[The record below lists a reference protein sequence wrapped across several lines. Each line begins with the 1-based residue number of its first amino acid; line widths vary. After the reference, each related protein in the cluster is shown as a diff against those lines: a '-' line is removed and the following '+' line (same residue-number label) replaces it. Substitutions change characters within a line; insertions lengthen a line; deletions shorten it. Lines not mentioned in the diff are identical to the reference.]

1 MIISQTYLRIPQEE
15 LVISP
20 GESAARLMAEREYTS
35 PLISECEKELRSHV
49 SCAFCAIRVKA
60 EYPAEAE
67 IDLGFVSCKSHD
79 LYRNLLGSREAFVF
93 AVTLGIEVDRLIL
106 KLSRLSPARHFIT
119 DALASAMAEAA
130 CDRTDNILSSRLI
143 CRPRFSP
150 GYGDLSLEL
159 QPALCAALDAGRRLG
174 LSVTDSLLLN
184 PSKSVTAVIGL
195 AHQPQMARVRG
206 CAYCT
211 LRETCALRKG
221 GNHCVL

>member
-20 GESAARLMAEREYTS
+20 GESAARLMAERVYTS

-49 SCAFCAIRVKA
+49 SCAFCAIRGKA
-60 EYPAEAE
+60 EYPAEDE

-130 CDRTDNILSSRLI
+130 CDRTDNILSSGLI

-150 GYGDLSLEL
+150 GYGDLPLSL
-159 QPALCAALDAGRRLG
+159 QPEVIMATWADRRLG
-174 LSVTDSLLLN
+174 ITLSSSLLMT
-184 PSKSVTAVIGL
+184 PKKSVTAL
-195 AHQPQMARVRG
+195 
-206 CAYCT
+206 
-211 LRETCALRKG
+211 KG
-221 GNHCVL
+221 IIK